1 MILLLQDS
9 PPKSKRD
16 IFLWERIHIRK
27 ATAAL
32 ALERKFFYEALT
44 MKA

>member
-1 MILLLQDS
+1 MILLLQNS

-32 ALERKFFYEALT
+32 ALERNSS
-44 MKA
+44 MKRLQ